1 VTIKPL
7 VTDNLSSRAYTSLR
21 DALIDGDFLPGERL
35 VMHDIA
41 ERLGT
46 SVTPVREACLRLVS
60 EKGLEIRSGRFLN
73 VPDLDLGRYL
83 EIRKMRI
90 VLEGLATEEG
100 AAKVR
105 PQDISRLADIHRRFL
120 KSSHAHD
127 NFSTIRLNREFHF
140 GVYQLSGMKMLMSQI
155 ENLWVSMGP
164 ILKVYYREHADDHY
178 LGAEEHVNVMN
189 ALERR
194 DGRAAREALVGDIE
208 RGGEGILAYLGK
220 RPIAASSPLT
230 IRDMALR

>member
-1 VTIKPL
+1 MKIAPL
-7 VTDNLSSRAYTSLR
+7 VLDNLSTKVYAALR
-21 DALIDGDFLPGERL
+21 NALIDGDFLPGGRL
-35 VMHDIA
+35 VLHDVA

-60 EKGLEIRSGRFLN
+60 EQALEIRSGRFLT

-90 VLEGLATEEG
+90 ALEGLATEEG
-100 AAKVR
+100 AANVTR
-105 PQDISRLADIHRRFL
+105 EDIARLSDCHRRFL

-140 GVYQLSGMKMLMSQI
+140 GVYQLSGMKMLVGQI

-178 LGAEEHVNVMN
+178 LGAEEHLNVLE

-194 DGRAAREALVGDIE
+194 DGVAARNALVGDIR
-208 RGGEGILAYLGK
+208 RGGEGILAYLAK
-220 RPIAASSPLT
+220 RPAEA
-230 IRDMALR
+230 RA